1 MQMQTYLIKRQ
12 NVYHFRRR
20 IPKNLIATLGKNE
33 VVRSLGTTDFKTA
46 TRAAMVMADELEQLF
61 RRIQTDTDLL
71 TQRGEELVYGHILK
85 KHTLGLKKEAL
96 EEFDNRQPEAA
107 ELEAFH
113 SRFLRQEVLNDLKL
127 SRLDS
132 VRGDVDKLL
141 QEFQVTIK
149 SSSAAYKQLSRTIL
163 RALADSY
170 VNAELI
176 VKGDFENPRLYFDDN
191 KLTEDKSSGN
201 ES

>member
-1 MQMQTYLIKRQ
+1 MQMQSYLTKRQ

-85 KHTLGLKKEAL
+85 
-96 EEFDNRQPEAA
+96 
-107 ELEAFH
+107 
-113 SRFLRQEVLNDLKL
+113 
-127 SRLDS
+127 
-132 VRGDVDKLL
+132 
-141 QEFQVTIK
+141 
-149 SSSAAYKQLSRTIL
+149 
-163 RALADSY
+163 
-170 VNAELI
+170 
-176 VKGDFENPRLYFDDN
+176 N
-191 KLTEDKSSGN
+191 KLWV
-201 ES
+201 